1 MKIIGEDKVNGL
13 RAMGVKLQGGVS
25 FSPFN
30 TQQQYMM
37 VIKRVKEFC

>member
-25 FSPFN
+25 FFPFN
-30 TQQQYMM
+30 TQQYMM
-37 VIKRVKEFC
+37 VIKRGKEYC